1 MSKENILVVDDDIE
15 VRTLVADV
23 LSDEGYVV
31 QQASNEQEAITCIR
45 KENFSLIFLDL
56 WIGEDESAGLKIL
69 SKIKKTNIDLP
80 VVIISGHGTIDV
92 AVKAIQE
99 GAFDF
104 IEKPFVIDR
113 LLITAQ
119 TAIELYR
126 LKQENATLKNNK
138 FDVNVLGV
146 GESPFAQS
154 VKLQISK
161 IAEVSGRVFVKSD
174 VGCGANIAAFAI
186 HQESGRKG
194 PFVYV
199 NCVSD
204 DHIKFENDLF
214 GSEKSYGFIEHA
226 NFGTLYLEEISR
238 LSQNAQRKLLEF
250 FQNGFY
256 FEGKRRILSD
266 LRVICSSSVDINS
279 EIENGNFIG
288 ELFYRLNVFQL
299 IIPPLSA
306 RKMDVMPL
314 AHYFISKSN
323 VTFSNRK
330 IEFSPEAISWLQA
343 FSWPGN
349 IRQLQNVVENILINA
364 TGKTVIDVD
373 CLPPEI
379 TSETGDKYK
388 ALDAMKLIS
397 LPLKEAKDSF
407 ESDYLLAQVNRF
419 SGNIS
424 RTAAFVGM
432 ERSALHRKL
441 KALNVE
447 VVRNRNKEKGTF
459 ECKH

>member
-1 MSKENILVVDDDIE
+1 MSKGNILVVDDDLE

-31 QQASNEQEAITCIR
+31 RQASNEQEAMSHLK
-45 KENFSLIFLDL
+45 KENFNLVFLDL
-56 WIGEDESAGLKIL
+56 WIGEDESSGLKIL
-69 SKIKKTNIDLP
+69 TKIKKVDLELP
-80 VVIISGHGTIDV
+80 IVMISGHGTIDV

-119 TAIELYR
+119 TAIELHK
-126 LKQENATLKNNK
+126 LKQENAILKNNK
-138 FDVNVLGV
+138 FDVNILKI

-154 VKLQISK
+154 IKQQISK
-161 IAEVSGRVFVKSD
+161 IAEASGRVFISAD
-174 VGCGANIAAFAI
+174 VGSGANIVAFAI
-186 HQESGRKG
+186 HQESHRKG

-199 NCVSD
+199 NCISD
-204 DHIKFENDLF
+204 DSEKFEMDLF
-214 GSEKSYGFIEHA
+214 GNEKGYGFIEYA
-226 NFGTLYLEEISR
+226 NFGTLYLEEVSK

-256 FEGKRRILSD
+256 FEGKRRISSD
-266 LRVICSSSVDINS
+266 LRVICSSSIDIDS
-279 EIENGNFIG
+279 EIKKGNFIG

-299 IIPPLSA
+299 AIPPLKL

-314 AHYFISKSN
+314 VQYFASKSN
-323 VTFSNRK
+323 SAFGNRK
-330 IEFSPEAISWLQA
+330 IEFAPDAISWLQA

-349 IRQLQNVVENILINA
+349 VRQLQNVVENILINA
-364 TGKTVIDVD
+364 TGKSIVTTN

-379 TSETGDKYK
+379 TFETENKYK

-419 SGNIS
+419 SGNVS
-424 RTAAFVGM
+424 KTAAFVGM

-447 VVRNRNKEKGTF
+447 VIRNRNKS
-459 ECKH
+459 